1 MRLRFTRWTAAG
13 LLVAGLMP
21 AAAIAQNGF
30 DNSANATLAGT
41 YFIRELTVSSV
52 SATGSIGQAQSAFGT
67 IRFSAEGGFTFNG
80 EIMDSTSH
88 SGVSST
94 AVTINGSFGVA
105 ANGFLQMQSLLST
118 TANKTPDT
126 LRGGVGVVG
135 PSAFVASA
143 TEGPNFDMIV
153 GIPVTTGLQ
162 LSSYQGAYAFTYINF
177 LEAQAGLARNAWFT
191 MNSLGNGTAGFLGS
205 LMGSA
210 ANLGDTTLT
219 QYSSGVGYT
228 LSDANGGSF
237 MFNSGDA
244 PSELISGTK
253 SFELSADGNLVI
265 GGDPGGYDLLVGAR
279 AVTADSNANISSFY
293 YLAGL
298 EANTSQLA
306 NGSDTIDC
314 FYGSSSATTG
324 GIAIDHQR
332 TNTSN
337 ATPQQQDVT
346 SNLGFTVAANGSFQP
361 TGSQYEY
368 SLAAN
373 NQVLVGSGY
382 NSEHSLIVGLAQSYN
397 QNTTVFLNPLGVV
410 NAASYAPVT
419 NPVAPLEIVLLFG
432 ENLTA
437 TPASASYPLP
447 TTLGKTQVLING
459 QAAPLFWVSPA
470 LIVAQVPYQVGP
482 AYGVSYAT
490 FQVVNNSVASN
501 LVTTYVRG
509 TAPGIF
515 SVGESG
521 LSGASAVH
529 ADGSLV
535 SDADPAVWGETV
547 TIYTTGL
554 GAVSPGIGNGIAA
567 SPPARVADGKPVVL
581 MDGIPSPTVSSYAL
595 ATGLAGV
602 YQIAATV
609 PSGTTVGDVS
619 LAVATADG
627 STTQTT
633 ISVRSPQ

>member
-1 MRLRFTRWTAAG
+1 MRLRFIPWTAAG

-21 AAAIAQNGF
+21 AAIAQSGF

-41 YFIRELTVSSV
+41 YYIRELMVTNV
-52 SATGSIGQAQSAFGT
+52 SATGTIGQAQSAFGT
-67 IRFSAEGGFTFNG
+67 ISFSPEGGFTFNG
-80 EIMDSTSH
+80 EVMSSASKTGLPST
-88 SGVSST
+88 GVS
-94 AVTINGSFGVA
+94 VNGSFGVA

-118 TANKTPDT
+118 TANNTPDT
-126 LRGGVGVVG
+126 LRGGVGIIG

-153 GIPVTTGLQ
+153 GIPMATGLQ
-162 LSSYQGAYAFTYINF
+162 LSSYQGAYDFVYIDF
-177 LEAQAGLARNAWFT
+177 LEAQAALARNAWFT
-191 MNSLGNGTAGFLGS
+191 MNSLGNGTAGFLGA

-237 MFNSGDA
+237 MFNNANA
-244 PSELISGTK
+244 PSQLISGTK
-253 SFELSADGNLVI
+253 SFALSADGNLVI

-279 AVTADSNANISSFY
+279 AVTADSNTNISSFF
-293 YLAGL
+293 YLGGL
-298 EANTSQLA
+298 EANTSQLS

-314 FYGSSSATTG
+314 FYGSSSTTTG

-346 SNLGFTVAANGSFQP
+346 SNLEFTVAANGSFQP
-361 TGSQYEY
+361 TGSPYEF

-382 NSEHSLIVGLAQSYN
+382 NSEHSLIVGLAQSYK
-397 QNTTVFLNPLGVV
+397 QTTTVFLNPLGVV

-437 TPASASYPLP
+437 AQATGSYPLQP
-447 TTLGKTQVLING
+447 ILGKTQVLING
-459 QAAPLFWVSPA
+459 QAAPLFFVSPT
-470 LIVAQVPYQVGP
+470 LIAAQVPYQISP
-482 AYGVSYAT
+482 AFGISYAT
-490 FQVVNNSVASN
+490 FQVVNNSAPSN

-521 LSGASAVH
+521 LNDASAVH

-554 GAVSPGIGNGIAA
+554 GSVSPGIGNGIAA

-581 MDGIPSPTVSSYAL
+581 VDGIPSASVSSYAL
-595 ATGLAGV
+595 VTGLAGV
-602 YQIAATV
+602 YQIDATV
-609 PSGTTVGDVS
+609 PSGTAVGDVS
-619 LAVATADG
+619 LALVTADG
-627 STTQTT
+627 STMQTT

>member
-1 MRLRFTRWTAAG
+1 
-13 LLVAGLMP
+13 
-21 AAAIAQNGF
+21 
-30 DNSANATLAGT
+30 
-41 YFIRELTVSSV
+41 
-52 SATGSIGQAQSAFGT
+52 
-67 IRFSAEGGFTFNG
+67 
-80 EIMDSTSH
+80 
-88 SGVSST
+88 
-94 AVTINGSFGVA
+94 
-105 ANGFLQMQSLLST
+105 
-118 TANKTPDT
+118 
-126 LRGGVGVVG
+126 
-135 PSAFVASA
+135 
-143 TEGPNFDMIV
+143 
-153 GIPVTTGLQ
+153 
-162 LSSYQGAYAFTYINF
+162 
-177 LEAQAGLARNAWFT
+177 

-205 LMGSA
+205 LTGSA

-253 SFELSADGNLVI
+253 SFAISADGNLVI

-279 AVTADSNANISSFY
+279 VVTGDSNANISSFY
-293 YLAGL
+293 YLGGL
-298 EANTSQLA
+298 EANTSQLSA
-306 NGSDTIDC
+306 GSDTIDC

-332 TNTSN
+332 MNISN

-346 SNLGFTVAANGSFQP
+346 FNLGFTVAANGSFRP
-361 TGSQYEY
+361 TGSQYEL
-368 SLAAN
+368 SLGAN

-382 NSEHSLIVGLAQSYN
+382 NSEHSIVVGLAQSYN
-397 QNTTVFLNPLGVV
+397 QSTAVFLNPLGVV

-437 TPASASYPLP
+437 AQATGSYPLQP
-447 TTLGKTQVLING
+447 ILGKTQVLING
-459 QAAPLFWVSPA
+459 QAAPLFFVSPT
-470 LIVAQVPYQVGP
+470 LIVAQIPYQIGP

-521 LSGASAVH
+521 LSEASAVH

-554 GAVSPGIGNGIAA
+554 GGVSPGIGNGVAA

-602 YQIAATV
+602 YQVAATV
-609 PSGTTVGDVS
+609 PSGTSIGDVS
-619 LAVATADG
+619 LTVATADG
-627 STTQTT
+627 STSQTT
-633 ISVRSPQ
+633 IAVRSPQ

>member
-1 MRLRFTRWTAAG
+1 
-13 LLVAGLMP
+13 
-21 AAAIAQNGF
+21 
-30 DNSANATLAGT
+30 
-41 YFIRELTVSSV
+41 
-52 SATGSIGQAQSAFGT
+52 
-67 IRFSAEGGFTFNG
+67 
-80 EIMDSTSH
+80 
-88 SGVSST
+88 
-94 AVTINGSFGVA
+94 
-105 ANGFLQMQSLLST
+105 
-118 TANKTPDT
+118 
-126 LRGGVGVVG
+126 
-135 PSAFVASA
+135 
-143 TEGPNFDMIV
+143 
-153 GIPVTTGLQ
+153 
-162 LSSYQGAYAFTYINF
+162 
-177 LEAQAGLARNAWFT
+177 
-191 MNSLGNGTAGFLGS
+191 MNSLGNGTAGFVGS
-205 LMGSA
+205 LRGSA

-244 PSELISGTK
+244 PSELIDGTK
-253 SFELSADGNLVI
+253 SFAISADGNMVI

-279 AVTADSNANISSFY
+279 AVTGESNASISSFY
-293 YLAGL
+293 YLGGL
-298 EANTSQLA
+298 EANTSQLSE
-306 NGSDTIDC
+306 GGDTIDS
-314 FYGSSSATTG
+314 FYGSSSATAG

-332 TNTSN
+332 MNISN
-337 ATPQQQDVT
+337 AIPQQQDLT
-346 SNLGFTVAANGSFQP
+346 SNVGFTVAANGSFQP

-382 NSEHSLIVGLAQSYN
+382 NSQHSLIVGLAQSYS
-397 QNTTVFLNPLGVV
+397 QSTTVFLNPLGVV

-437 TPASASYPLP
+437 AAATGSYPLP

-459 QAAPLFWVSPA
+459 QAAPLFSVSPT
-470 LIVAQVPYQVGP
+470 LIVAQIPYQVAP
-482 AYGVSYAT
+482 AFGIAYAT

-521 LSGASAVH
+521 LSEASAVH

-535 SDADPAVWGETV
+535 SDANPAVWGETV
-547 TIYTTGL
+547 TIYATGL
-554 GAVSPGIGNGIAA
+554 GGVSPGIGSGLPAT
-567 SPPARVADGKPVVL
+567 PPARVADGKPVVL
-581 MDGIPSPTVSSYAL
+581 MDGIPSADVSSYAL

-602 YQIAATV
+602 FQIAATV
-609 PSGTTVGDVS
+609 PSGTSVGDVT

-627 STTQTT
+627 TTMQTT